1 MPVDWYNGGME
12 HTTLHL
18 LYSRFWNQFLYDI
31 GVSPVS
37 EPYKKRTSHGMVL
50 GTDGQKMSKSR
61 GNVINP
67 DEMVDLLGAD
77 AFRMYEMFMGA
88 FDQAIPWS
96 TTGAVGCRK
105 FIERVWRLQGILTDD
120 EGLSDDM
127 KASVHATIKKVSE
140 DFDGMKFNTA
150 IAQMM
155 TLVNELV
162 KKGSVTRG
170 EYKALLLLLN
180 PVAPHVTEEIW
191 EMNGFGAPIY
201 TQPWPEYDEAAMVK
215 DEVEIAIQIN
225 GKIRGRIMVPANL
238 TREDADTL
246 REHPDVVKAVGDK
259 QIVKF
264 IFVPGRLLNIVV
276 K

>member
-1 MPVDWYNGGME
+1 
-12 HTTLHL
+12 
-18 LYSRFWNQFLYDI
+18 
-31 GVSPVS
+31 
-37 EPYKKRTSHGMVL
+37 MVL

-96 TTGAVGCRK
+96 TTGAKGCRK
-105 FIERVWRLQGILTDD
+105 FIERVWRLQEILNDD
-120 EGLSDDM
+120 EGISEDM
-127 KASVHATIKKVSE
+127 KASVHSTIKKVSE

-170 EYKALLLLLN
+170 EYRTLLLLLD
-180 PVAPHVTEEIW
+180 PVAPHVCEELW
-191 EMNGFGAPIY
+191 ELCGFGAPVY
-201 TQPWPEYDEAAMVK
+201 TQKWPEYDEAAMVK
-215 DEVEIAIQIN
+215 NEVEIAIQIN
-225 GKIRGRIMVPANL
+225 GKIRGRIMVPADL
-238 TREDADTL
+238 TREQADTL
-246 REHPDVVKAVGDK
+246 RDHPDVVKAVGDK

>member
-1 MPVDWYNGGME
+1 
-12 HTTLHL
+12 
-18 LYSRFWNQFLYDI
+18 
-31 GVSPVS
+31 
-37 EPYKKRTSHGMVL
+37 MVL